1 MRTLIAIAFL
11 ALFGG
16 WIYLEFVSGTHESLK
31 EAIFWA
37 AMMLVFASSIDFKP
51 KVAAADTPP
60 S

>member
-1 MRTLIAIAFL
+1 MKTLLAIAFL

-51 KVAAADTPP
+51 KAAKTDTPP
-60 S
+60 N